1 MGRAKGTMRPK
12 ERNEGDGGIGEA
24 GCANGDEK
32 STMEYEPGGGHWGRM
47 LLARAKGAG
56 LGAALNGH

>member
-32 STMEYEPGGGHWGRM
+32 STMEYLAELNAEDRASLGG
-47 LLARAKGAG
+47 AIGAECY
-56 LGAALNGH
+56 

>member
-32 STMEYEPGGGHWGRM
+32 STMEYLAERARRAWGG
-47 LLARAKGAG
+47 AIGAECY
-56 LGAALNGH
+56 